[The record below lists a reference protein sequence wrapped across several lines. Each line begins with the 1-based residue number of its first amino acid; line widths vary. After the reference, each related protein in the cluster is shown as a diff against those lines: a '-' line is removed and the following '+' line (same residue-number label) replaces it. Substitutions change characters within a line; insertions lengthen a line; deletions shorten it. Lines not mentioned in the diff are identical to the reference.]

1 MAEWWSIEVF
11 DGEFPATR
19 WRDTY
24 SSTLIESAIA
34 PGATGWAWHIHRWGV
49 VFEAEFSS
57 DTRWEAFHD
66 LAAVRAAL
74 DAAPDD
80 AFARLAPP

>member
-34 PGATGWAWHIHRWGV
+34 RGATDWAWHIHRWGV
-49 VFEAEFSS
+49 VFEAEF
-57 DTRWEAFHD
+57 
-66 LAAVRAAL
+66 
-74 DAAPDD
+74 
-80 AFARLAPP
+80 